1 MKSAMVGLGDVGI
14 VATACVA
21 SDSHDVLEVDVDA
34 NKVDEICSTKLAVRH
49 HYGRRSV
56 GS

>member
-21 SDSHDVLEVDVDA
+21 SDSHDVQEVDVDA
-34 NKVDEICSTKLAVRH
+34 SKVDEICSTKLPVRH

>member
-1 MKSAMVGLGDVGI
+1 MKSAMVGLGAVGI

-21 SDSHDVLEVDVDA
+21 SDSRDVLEVDVDA
-34 NKVDEICSTKLAVRH
+34 SKVDEISSTKLPVRH